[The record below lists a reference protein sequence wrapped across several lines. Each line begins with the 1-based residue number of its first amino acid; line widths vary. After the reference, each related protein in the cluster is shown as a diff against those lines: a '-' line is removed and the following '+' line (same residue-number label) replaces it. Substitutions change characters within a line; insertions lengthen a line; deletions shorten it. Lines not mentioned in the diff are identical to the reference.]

1 MPLRCMPIY
10 ALLTQGKSPM
20 RISVHIGRLR
30 TPILSGTVANRVSY
44 ITPYPAFLP
53 SICWILSIKGVV
65 FDTLSFPLNAL
76 FGWDIFPVSCLPLC
90 LPTSLFGE
98 FTGKFAF
105 VASAGTCRSTQSGS
119 WQATLL
125 GAVSCSFSWPA
136 PSNWNHDRLPR
147 KVSDWTVIY
156 FYPRHT
162 NVPGVQRK
170 AYKWFPIPFEKA
182 C

>member
-1 MPLRCMPIY
+1 M
-10 ALLTQGKSPM
+10 
-20 RISVHIGRLR
+20 SVSKIFRGPCSRN
-30 TPILSGTVANRVSY
+30 GTVANRVSY

-105 VASAGTCRSTQSGS
+105 VASAGTSGTCRSTQSGS

-125 GAVSCSFSWPA
+125 GAVSCCFPWPA
-136 PSNWNHDRLPR
+136 PSNWDHDRLPR
-147 KVSDWTVIY
+147 KSIWLDGHLLLPQTHKRAWGTA
-156 FYPRHT
+156 
-162 NVPGVQRK
+162 K
-170 AYKWFPIPFEKA
+170 SL
-182 C
+182 